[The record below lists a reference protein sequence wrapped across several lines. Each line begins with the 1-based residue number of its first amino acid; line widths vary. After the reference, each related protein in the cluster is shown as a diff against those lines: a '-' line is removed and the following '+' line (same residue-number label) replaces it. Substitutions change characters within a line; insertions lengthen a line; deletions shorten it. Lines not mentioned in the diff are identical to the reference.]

1 MTKLNFRCFFCTVTN
16 LQLNIINYQSYTIVK
31 SFLYCLDL
39 HSLLYSTP
47 LGVVVVAACGSL
59 TTGNYTKK
67 GNLIHITGIVFGKQ
81 QGLGKE

>member
-16 LQLNIINYQSYTIVK
+16 LQINIIITSYTIVK
-31 SFLYCLDL
+31 SFLYCLVL

-81 QGLGKE
+81 QELGKE